1 MISDILTIVQ
11 KDLRLDLRRLENFI
25 SLLFF
30 SLIILLVFA
39 FALPADKESHRLL
52 APGIYWVTF
61 LLSGILALNK
71 SFQLERENSV
81 MEALLLAPVSRGAI
95 FLGKML
101 GNLFFI
107 FIVQLILIPLFS
119 VLFHNLT
126 PVQYGEML
134 VLSVIVTTGFT
145 ALGTLLSGLTADL
158 RFKEILLPILLFPL
172 LVPLL
177 LAAVTIT
184 RGILDGQGFGETA
197 DWLKL
202 LIGFDL
208 IYMIVAFLTF
218 DFVMEL

>member
-71 SFQLERENSV
+71 SFQLEKENSV
-81 MEALLLAPVSRGAI
+81 MEALLLAPVSRGSI

-101 GNLFFI
+101 GSLLFI
-107 FIVQLILIPLFS
+107 FVVQLILIPLFS
-119 VLFHNLT
+119 VLFHSLT
-126 PVQYGEML
+126 PVQYGELL
-134 VLSVIVTTGFT
+134 VLSIIVTTGFT

-184 RGILDGQGFGETA
+184 RGILDSQGFGASA

-208 IYMIVAFLTF
+208 IYIIVAFLTF